1 MLFQY
6 DNITPLTDMTPIIE
20 IIMFIFI
27 IVLTIYCYGKFK
39 YFELMLLIY
48 AISLIISL
56 ISIGQ
61 NVLIFTPWFQ
71 IFFMFF
77 QTIIMYRVWLNKSDE
92 LD

>member
-1 MLFQY
+1 MILQLEG
-6 DNITPLTDMTPIIE
+6 ITPITDISPIIE
-20 IIMFIFI
+20 LFMFIFI
-27 IVLTIYCYGKFK
+27 IILTIYCYSKFK
-39 YFELMLLIY
+39 YFELMILIY

-61 NVLIFTPWFQ
+61 NILIFTPWFQ

-92 LD
+92 V